1 VTELV
6 IEFPYYGAGLVRKE
20 KRKKG
25 MDKTGGDTNGKPA
38 RYRQGIQEVLRI
50 GHTYFARMFV
60 EQCL

>member
-1 VTELV
+1 MTKLV
-6 IEFPYYGAGLVRKE
+6 IELFYYGAGLVREE

-25 MDKTGGDTNGKPA
+25 VDKTGGNTKPKPP
-38 RYRQGIQEVLRI
+38 RYRQGVQEVLRI